1 MVVKNLKKV
10 IAVLLTALYCGQPS
24 SGMAYRDRAFIV
36 ESRNV
41 NETPEYLMEIGLSNS
56 VLPRPTDWW
65 SGENTCNYHG
75 VNAGRCAPEGI
86 SQWILTMNDTN
97 RANESI
103 SSVAV
108 HGNSKIKNY
117 RLFELHSKY
126 KGEDVRCLKK
136 FKYMCPAY
144 VIYYTDAQREGTKL
158 SVMDGKIYDSTG
170 ELFDT
175 RRAQQAEDY
184 NGRAAIY
191 VMDKNGNIYSSYF
204 YPKPV
209 FAHSTFLAGDS
220 VAAAGEIVAEGGKIV
235 FVNTCSGHY
244 RPTPVAIDQL
254 RAQLLLL
261 GYTDISFSTSTE
273 CRWR

>member
-1 MVVKNLKKV
+1 MKTIGKV
-10 IAVLLTALYCGQPS
+10 ITVVLFALYCGQPS
-24 SGMAYRDRAFIV
+24 SGVVYQDSAQILVANK
-36 ESRNV
+36 SV
-41 NETPEYLMEIGLSNS
+41 NIITEYLMGIGLYNS
-56 VLPRPTDWW
+56 LLPRKNDWCL
-65 SGENTCNYHG
+65 GENTCNYHEA
-75 VNAGRCAPEGI
+75 NTDRCTPE
-86 SQWILTMNDTN
+86 SSPHWILTANVTN
-97 RANESI
+97 RANES
-103 SSVAV
+103 SFSVAA
-108 HGNSKIKNY
+108 HGNSKVKNY

-144 VIYYTDAQREGTKL
+144 VTYYTDAQREGTKL
-158 SVMDGKIYDSTG
+158 SVMDGKIYDSAG

-191 VMDKNGNIYSSYF
+191 VMDKDGNIYSSYF

-254 RAQLLLL
+254 RTQLLLL
-261 GYTDISFSTSTE
+261 GYRDMSFNTETD
-273 CRWR
+273 CRW